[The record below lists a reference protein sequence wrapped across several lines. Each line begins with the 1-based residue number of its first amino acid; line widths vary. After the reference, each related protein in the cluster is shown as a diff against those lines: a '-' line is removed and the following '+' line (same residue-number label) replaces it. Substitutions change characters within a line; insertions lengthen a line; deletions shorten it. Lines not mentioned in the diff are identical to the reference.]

1 MDLKALLEKMDK
13 SVINEETA
21 KEIAEAFET
30 AVNEKVESRLA
41 LQLEGALSKQD
52 EDHAQKL
59 TKLLEAID
67 ADHSEKLQTVV
78 SAINENHT
86 AKLESISSFYKNAL
100 NEKAEAFSNK
110 ILTDISSY
118 LDLYVEKLIPTEQ
131 LQEAVENVTA
141 KKKLQEI
148 RKMVGIDSSYINEEI
163 QNTLT
168 EGKKTIDDLNQ
179 KLRKSLNEQQQL
191 LEKVQTIEASMILE
205 EKTKNFSKTKKDFIV
220 KLLGDKSKTYINENF
235 NYVVE
240 MFESGEDEK
249 TNNLAEEAKQ
259 KALSLNA
266 KVPATNVISESNTS
280 TANESVVGG
289 YLSEL
294 KKSEGFAKKV
304 NS

>member
-13 SVINEETA
+13 SVITEETA

-59 TKLLEAID
+59 SKLLEAID
-67 ADHSEKLQTVV
+67 ADHSEKLQSVV
-78 SAINENHT
+78 NAINENHT
-86 AKLESISSFYKNAL
+86 SKLESISSFYKNAL
-100 NEKAEAFSNK
+100 NEKAEAFSDK
-110 ILTDISSY
+110 ILTDISNY

-131 LQEAVENVTA
+131 LQEAVENVSA

-148 RKMVGIDSSYINEEI
+148 RKMVGIDSTYVNKEI
-163 QNTLT
+163 KTTLA

-179 KLRKSLNEQQQL
+179 KLKKSLNEQKQL
-191 LEKVQTIEASMILE
+191 LEKVQIIESSMILE
-205 EKTKNFSKTKKDFIV
+205 EKIKNFSKTKKDFIV
-220 KLLGDKSKTYINENF
+220 KLLGDKSKTYIDENF

-266 KVPATNVISESNTS
+266 KVPATAVISESNTS
-280 TANESVVGG
+280 TVNESVVGG

-294 KKSEGFAKKV
+294 KKSEGFAKKA

>member
-13 SVINEETA
+13 SVITEETA

-41 LQLEGALSKQD
+41 LKLEGALSNQD

-59 TKLLEAID
+59 SKLLEAID
-67 ADHSEKLQTVV
+67 ADHSEKLQSVV
-78 SAINENHT
+78 NAINENHT

-100 NEKAEAFSNK
+100 NEKAEAFSDK
-110 ILTDISSY
+110 ILTDISNY

-131 LQEAVENVTA
+131 LQEAVENVSA

-148 RKMVGIDSSYINEEI
+148 RKMVGIDSAYVNEEVKT
-163 QNTLT
+163 TLA

-179 KLRKSLNEQQQL
+179 KLKKSLNEQKQL
-191 LEKVQTIEASMILE
+191 LEKVQTIESSMILE

-220 KLLGDKSKTYINENF
+220 KLLGDKSKTYIDENF

-266 KVPATNVISESNTS
+266 KVPTTAVISESNTS
-280 TANESVVGG
+280 TVNESVVGG

-294 KKSEGFAKKV
+294 KKSEGFAKKA

>member
-280 TANESVVGG
+280 TVNESVVGG